1 VVLIL
6 FDPEHKH
13 IEDLRRKSFF
23 IMRDGN
29 QKLAGSAAFLDE
41 VESAFM
47 ASRPLMR
54 FISHALGVP
63 F

>member
-1 VVLIL
+1 V
-6 FDPEHKH
+6 
-13 IEDLRRKSFF
+13 DLRRKSFF
-23 IMRDGN
+23 LMREGT

-47 ASRPLMR
+47 TSRPLMR
-54 FISHALGVP
+54 FISHAVDVP